1 MEQQAAT
8 HPKAVNAALM
18 VLLMEEGEA
27 STLLARLSPKEL
39 QLLGEH
45 MCDLGEVA
53 PEQIAGAI
61 ADFANQA
68 ETRGLPDEDRRD
80 RVHGLMANAV
90 GPIRADSLMRKIL
103 PEDNGPDP
111 KALEIAQWLEP
122 QVMLTLIVDEL
133 PQTIAVL
140 LVQLDPQI
148 AAQIL
153 AILPDALQADVV
165 QRIATLGAIS
175 PLATGMLEDLL
186 DARIKERYG
195 DLPITMGGVREA
207 AELIN
212 QAGGAFEKRVMP
224 AINKRDKKLAKE
236 LETEMFRF
244 EHLYVLDTQM
254 MGQLLREVDS
264 ETLIDSL
271 KGIGEDQRDVFFGAM
286 SSRAADG
293 LKDEI
298 EGRGRLKFAEV
309 QAAQAK
315 IIAVARKLAADGT
328 LSFGDD
334 GGDEDYV

>member
-1 MEQQAAT
+1 MEQAVT

-18 VLLMEEGEA
+18 VLLMEEDEA

-53 PEQIAGAI
+53 PHQIATAI
-61 ADFANQA
+61 AEFANQA
-68 ETRGLPDEDRRD
+68 EPAGLPDEDRRD
-80 RVHGLMANAV
+80 RVHGIMSNAV
-90 GPIRADSLMRKIL
+90 GTVRADSLMRKIL
-103 PEDNGPDP
+103 PDDSGIDP
-111 KALEIAQWLEP
+111 KALDIARWLDP
-122 QVMLTLIVDEL
+122 QIMLTLIVDEL

-140 LVQLDPQI
+140 LVQLDPHI

-153 AILPDALQADVV
+153 ALLPENLQTDVV

-175 PLATGMLEDLL
+175 PLATSMLEDLL

-195 DLPITMGGVREA
+195 ALPITMGGVREA

-212 QAGGAFEKRVMP
+212 EAGGAFEKTVMP
-224 AINKRDKKLAKE
+224 ALNKRDKKLAKA

-271 KGIGEDQRDVFFGAM
+271 KGIGEDQREVFFGAM

-298 EGRGRLKFAEV
+298 DGRGRLKFAEV

-315 IIAVARKLAADGT
+315 IIAVARKLAADGSI
-328 LSFGDD
+328 SFGDS